1 MVLGNWTT
9 DFGEGQ
15 RCLLVDLSV
24 FVLSAGFV
32 FKYTLQ
38 KE

>member
-1 MVLGNWTT
+1 MVLRNWTT

-15 RCLLVDLSV
+15 RRLLVDLSD

-38 KE
+38 NE